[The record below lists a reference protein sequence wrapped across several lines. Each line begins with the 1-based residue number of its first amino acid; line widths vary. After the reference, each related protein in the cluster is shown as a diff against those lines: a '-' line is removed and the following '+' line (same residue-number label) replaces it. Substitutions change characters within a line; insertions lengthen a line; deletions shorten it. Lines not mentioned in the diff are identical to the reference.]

1 MTQKMFRRLTVGLL
15 TISAT
20 TIMAAPVAFSQIAN
34 PEEMIARADANED
47 GDISWD
53 EVVAFRSG
61 SFDQLDRN
69 GDGVISADDSP
80 ARPFAGRFNEAF
92 ERVQANYDGD
102 RDGQVTRD
110 EMLNGPAPVFER
122 GDVDGDGVLTADEM
136 AAITPEFAAQ

>member
-1 MTQKMFRRLTVGLL
+1 MTRTEQIRFAG
-15 TISAT
+15 ISAFALT
-20 TIMAAPVAFSQIAN
+20 LNALAAFQAVAQNAD
-34 PEEMIARADANED
+34 PQELIARADANQD
-47 GDISWD
+47 GDVSWD
-53 EVVAFRSG
+53 EVLAFRSE

-92 ERVQANYDGD
+92 ERVQANFDGD